1 MDASRTYGFQKQLP
15 SEFPSQL
22 ILDITE
28 VCNLGCVHCPHPIFK
43 NSNLYGKRFL
53 DPELNAKMV
62 NEVST
67 DGRGHCQYIRYT
79 SNGEPL
85 IHPLGYKMIQDAVDH
100 SKTFVCL
107 TTNGTI
113 MKEKKTRQLLDS
125 GIHMIDISIDAY
137 RPETYAKIRV
147 GGNLEITRENVL
159 RLLKWVRQGELDTK
173 VVVSFVEQPNNT
185 NEVEDFR
192 RFWKNE
198 GATNVVIRRLHS
210 ASGAVGNI
218 AETMREKQKDNE
230 TKRYPCLYPWERL
243 VLDPKGYLAFCPTD
257 WQYKSTFSDF
267 RKYSIGE
274 AWRGEFMKKL
284 REAHLRNNFS
294 CHGFCGQCPDWAS
307 TRWPKQDGR
316 RYADLVAELTDASDI
331 Y

>member
-1 MDASRTYGFQKQLP
+1 MNSTPQYGFQEGLS

-22 ILDITE
+22 IVDITE
-28 VCNLGCVHCPHPIFK
+28 VCNLGCVHCPHPVFK

-53 DPELNAKMV
+53 DPELNKKLV
-62 NEVST
+62 NEVRT
-67 DGRGHCQYIRYT
+67 EGGGHCQYIRYT

-85 IHPLGYKMIQDAVDH
+85 VHPLGYKMIQDAVDD

-113 MKEKKTRQLLDS
+113 MKERKTRQLLDS
-125 GIHMIDISIDAY
+125 GIHMIDISLDAF
-137 RPETYAKIRV
+137 RPETYAKIRI

-159 RLLKWVRQGELDTK
+159 RLLKWVHQSQLDTK
-173 VVVSFVEQPNNT
+173 VVVSFVEQPNNK
-185 NEVEDFR
+185 NEVADFQS
-192 RFWKNE
+192 FWKDH
-198 GATNVVIRRLHS
+198 GATHVVIRRLHS
-210 ASGAVGNI
+210 ASGAVGGI
-218 AETMREKQKDNE
+218 ADTMREEQKI

-243 VLDPKGYLAFCPTD
+243 TLDPKGYLAFCPTD
-257 WQYKSTFSDF
+257 WEYKSPFVNF
-267 RKYSIGE
+267 QNYSIGE
-274 AWRGEFMKKL
+274 AWRGEFMQKL
-284 REAHLRNNFS
+284 RQAHLKNDFS

-316 RYADLVAELTDASDI
+316 RYADLVSELTDTSTI